1 MDISATVCPKSDQL
15 NADDLIVSGPVT
27 VTITAVSAGDNDQ
40 PVNIELAEYPGRAFR
55 PCKTVRRILVAAWG
69 KDSANYVGRRMTL
82 FCDPNVKWG
91 GQTVGGIR
99 IKSMSHLDHKL
110 TLSLTTTRGKRT
122 PFTVEPLAELD
133 EPPVDVTAISD
144 DTAADFA
151 RDIAEAT
158 TLPELDQIAA
168 DLKTANLGTHRK
180 QLLDAWT
187 TRKNALTPGSYE

>member
-1 MDISATVCPKSDQL
+1 MDIADTIIPRSDQI
-15 NADDLIVSGPVT
+15 NSDDLIVSGPVT
-27 VTITAVSAGDNDQ
+27 VTITAVSAGDSDQ

-69 KDSANYVGRRMTL
+69 KDSANYIGRRMTL
-82 FCDPNVKWG
+82 FCDPDVKWG

-99 IKSMSHLDHKL
+99 IKAMSHLDHKL

-122 PFTVEPLAELD
+122 PFNVEPLAEFD

-151 RDIAEAT
+151 RDITEAT
-158 TLPELDQIAA
+158 TIPELEQIAA
-168 DLKTANLGTHRK
+168 DLKNANLGTHRK

-187 TRKNALTPGSYE
+187 TRKNALTAGSHE